1 MRKQD
6 YDLEIALIMK
16 KVYNEEGA
24 AIFLP
29 KKVVE
34 GYYNDEEQYFTDLE
48 GTNYYHIIDNVEN
61 YGFFERENL
70 CELKQLYPLLSTS
83 YLKQQKLKK
92 SKHNKNLYIFKVIQE
107 FNIPIIGEYNTDSNK
122 IKQIVDA
129 DVYKFYFDNHPK
141 YFYSLSDEFIE
152 QDKEMHLEPETLS
165 NYSSNTQSS
174 KLDIN
179 EIYKEVTSQV
189 LGQNEP
195 IKKILTAIWKQQN
208 QTFEKKSRNILINGS
223 TGVGKT
229 ETIRVL
235 SKLLN
240 LPLVITSATEYSA
253 TGYVGKNV
261 NEMLVSLLNK
271 TNGDLEQ
278 AQKGILVIDEFD
290 KLAES
295 NNERSQINQ
304 RDVQESLLKILEDGE
319 FEIEY
324 NYDNYT
330 FNTSNLMVIGMGSWS
345 RIDLTP
351 KTSIGFGST
360 TTQKKYKDLTREDII
375 KNGLIPELV
384 ARFSVI
390 VQMNELTYDNFV
402 SILKNKN
409 GIIELNKQ
417 FLKTKGIDLIVEK
430 EAIDL
435 IAKKAEKDNYGARGL
450 DEIIERILSSALFE
464 IATNPEKYCELIIT
478 KESVENNENYIL
490 VEKVKIK
497 ELTNNINK
505 KH

>member
-70 CELKQLYPLLSTS
+70 CELKQLYPYFSINF
-83 YLKQQKLKK
+83 LKQQKLKK
-92 SKHNKNLYIFKVIQE
+92 SKHNKNLYLFKVIQK
-107 FNIPIIGEYNTDSNK
+107 FNVPIIGEYNTDSNK

-129 DVYKFYFDNHPK
+129 DVYKFYFDNYPN
-141 YFYSLSDEFIE
+141 YFYSLSNEN
-152 QDKEMHLEPETLS
+152 LEPDMEDEPTTGCNQKDTLEL
-165 NYSSNTQSS
+165 N
-174 KLDIN
+174 IN
-179 EIYKEVTSQV
+179 EIYKEVTSRV

-235 SKLLN
+235 SELLN

-375 KNGLIPELV
+375 KNGLIPELI

-430 EAIDL
+430 ETIDL

-478 KESVENNENYIL
+478 KDSVENSENYIL
-490 VEKVKIK
+490 VEKGKIK
-497 ELTNNINK
+497 ELTNNIN
-505 KH
+505 